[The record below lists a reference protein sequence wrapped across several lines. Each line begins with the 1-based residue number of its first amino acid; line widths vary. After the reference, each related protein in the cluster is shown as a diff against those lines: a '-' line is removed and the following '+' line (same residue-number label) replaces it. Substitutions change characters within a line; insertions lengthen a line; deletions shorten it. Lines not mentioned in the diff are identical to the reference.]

1 MNLEFYVARDDR
13 GLHFFKDCP
22 DLVKF
27 NPYTE
32 EIEWT
37 GYPFDF
43 GTGVGKLIR
52 DCVEN
57 NPIVDNLE
65 PYDAPLHL
73 RLSDVKIF
81 EID

>member
-1 MNLEFYVARDDR
+1 MNIEFYVARDDR
-13 GLHFFKDCP
+13 GVHFFHDCP

-32 EIEWT
+32 DIEWT

-43 GTGVGKLIR
+43 GTGLGKIVR
-52 DCVEN
+52 DHIEN
-57 NPIVDNLE
+57 NLIGDLE
-65 PYDAPLHL
+65 AFDAPKHF
-73 RLSDVKIF
+73 RLTDVKIF